1 MEEKFK
7 FEDSLKHLP
16 QEERDRRLREKEE
29 ELRHQ
34 LVQHQIDIRV
44 FSFLH
49 NFTHTKIFYMLQK

>member
-16 QEERDRRLREKEE
+16 QEERDRRIREKEE

-34 LVQHQIDIRV
+34 LVQHK
-44 FSFLH
+44 F
-49 NFTHTKIFYMLQK
+49 